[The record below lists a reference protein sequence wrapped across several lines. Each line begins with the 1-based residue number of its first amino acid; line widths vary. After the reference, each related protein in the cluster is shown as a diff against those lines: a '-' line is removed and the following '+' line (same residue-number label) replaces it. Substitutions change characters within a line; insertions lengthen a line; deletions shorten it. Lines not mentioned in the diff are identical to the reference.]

1 MILDACKSIFCFYV
15 GLEPEVPT
23 LLLQILAYMII
34 LIGRR
39 ARCSLRAVHKQ
50 PKGREGDILATVL
63 YKGLCAPGVIMG
75 TSCNE
80 GIFAF
85 AWLFQYVDAA
95 CGVQLKALL
104 CSWRPLFP
112 QAGVPSC
119 ALPRRIRVVST

>member
-1 MILDACKSIFCFYV
+1 MIPAGAGIS
-15 GLEPEVPT
+15 
-23 LLLQILAYMII
+23 QILAYMII

-75 TSCNE
+75 TSCDE

-119 ALPRRIRVVST
+119 ALPRRICVGST